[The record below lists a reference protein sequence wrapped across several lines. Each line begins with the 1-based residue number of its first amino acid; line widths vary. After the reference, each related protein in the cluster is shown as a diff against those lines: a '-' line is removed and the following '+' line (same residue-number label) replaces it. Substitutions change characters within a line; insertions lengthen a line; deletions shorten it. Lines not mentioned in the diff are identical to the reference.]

1 MLPKSII
8 VQMLL
13 LLISVMG
20 VGIYVYRTSTAVYCS
35 VHLFHA
41 EDSPLRFVTPGSGQG
56 PFRGE
61 RWDRWVAMIY
71 HAGSCVMFDLMR
83 FAFWIPRATSTS
95 RVVDDAFLSRKE
107 RDHYCGT
114 RHQ

>member
-41 EDSPLRFVTPGSGQG
+41 ENSPLRFVTPG
-56 PFRGE
+56 
-61 RWDRWVAMIY
+61 
-71 HAGSCVMFDLMR
+71 
-83 FAFWIPRATSTS
+83 
-95 RVVDDAFLSRKE
+95 
-107 RDHYCGT
+107 
-114 RHQ
+114 